1 MAKVDKRAAG
11 HSTKHEIPVPIS
23 ADTKMVDTKFV
34 CTVSTCIRL
43 CKTQQLPRTSI
54 YIPFTDNPKTRSI
67 IEYLKQKSTKE
78 NNKTR
83 KVQPSIANLEFGIK

>member
-43 CKTQQLPRTSI
+43 CKT
-54 YIPFTDNPKTRSI
+54 
-67 IEYLKQKSTKE
+67 
-78 NNKTR
+78 
-83 KVQPSIANLEFGIK
+83 